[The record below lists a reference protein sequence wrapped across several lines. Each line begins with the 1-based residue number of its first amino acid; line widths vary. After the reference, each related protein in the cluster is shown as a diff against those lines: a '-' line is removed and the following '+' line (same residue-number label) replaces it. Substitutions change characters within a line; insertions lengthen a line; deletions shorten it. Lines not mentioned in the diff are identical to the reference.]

1 MEPTQEPL
9 NLPNPSAK
17 AGFIIGLELCSKVL
31 WETANRIKD
40 DPNQGYSERLAVIV
54 VLREIHDQIKAE
66 MEKINGDANKSP
78 RVNGDSQERQQA
90 SE

>member
-1 MEPTQEPL
+1 MEPAQESL

-31 WETANRIKD
+31 WETANLIKD

>member
-9 NLPNPSAK
+9 NLPNPSVK
-17 AGFIIGLELCSKVL
+17 AGFIVGLELCSKIL
-31 WETANRIKD
+31 WETANLIKD

-66 MEKINGDANKSP
+66 MEKISALP
-78 RVNGDSQERQQA
+78 SQPPV
-90 SE
+90 

>member
-1 MEPTQEPL
+1 MEPTQESL

-66 MEKINGDANKSP
+66 MEKINGKDKTINTNS
-78 RVNGDSQERQQA
+78 
-90 SE
+90 

>member
-1 MEPTQEPL
+1 MVTTQESL
-9 NLPNPSAK
+9 NLPNPSAR
-17 AGFIIGLELCSKVL
+17 AGFIVGLELCSKVL

-66 MEKINGDANKSP
+66 MEKISAIP
-78 RVNGDSQERQQA
+78 SQPPV
-90 SE
+90 

>member
-1 MEPTQEPL
+1 MEPAQEPL

-17 AGFIIGLELCSKVL
+17 AGFIVGLELCSKVL

-40 DPNQGYSERLAVIV
+40 DPTQGYSERLAVIV